1 MLNMPIKVQDN
12 LPAKNVLENENI
24 FVMTESRAT
33 GQNIRPLEI
42 LILNLMPKKEETEV
56 QLLRLLSNTP
66 LQLNIKFLQ
75 MKSHISKNTEATHL
89 KTFYNVFDDIKDLRF
104 DGMIITGAPVELMD
118 FEEVNYWE
126 ELTKVME
133 WSKHNVTSTFHI
145 CWGAQAGLYYHY
157 GIKKHMLKEKLF
169 GIYRHTKIYKHE
181 NLLRGFDDH
190 FYAPHSRYTEVSR
203 YDIEKVPDLNIL
215 SMSDKAGVY
224 IVSGQGGKQFFV
236 MGHSEYETD
245 TLKNEYLRDI
255 EKGIKIKIPEN
266 YFKNNNPKGEITAQW
281 KAHSSLLYSNWL
293 NYYVYQITP
302 YDLYTGRAK
311 TKK

>member
-1 MLNMPIKVQDN
+1 MPIKVQDN

-24 FVMTESRAT
+24 FVMTESRAM

-75 MKSHISKNTEATHL
+75 MKSHISKNTEASHL
-89 KTFYNVFDDIKDLRF
+89 KTFYNVFDDIKNLRF
-104 DGMIITGAPVELMD
+104 DGMIITGAPVELME
-118 FEEVNYWE
+118 FEEVNYWQ
-126 ELTKVME
+126 ELTTVME
-133 WSKHNVTSTFHI
+133 WSKTHVTSTFHI

-157 GIKKHMLKEKLF
+157 GIKKRMLKEKLF
-169 GIYRHTKIYKHE
+169 GVYKHTKVYNHE

-203 YDIEKVPDLNIL
+203 YDIEKVPGLNIL

-245 TLKNEYLRDI
+245 TLKNEYLRDVA
-255 EKGIKIKIPEN
+255 KGLKIKIPEN
-266 YFKNNNPKGEITAQW
+266 YFKNNNPEGEITAQW

-302 YDLYTGRAK
+302 YNLYNGGLK
-311 TKK
+311 TDN